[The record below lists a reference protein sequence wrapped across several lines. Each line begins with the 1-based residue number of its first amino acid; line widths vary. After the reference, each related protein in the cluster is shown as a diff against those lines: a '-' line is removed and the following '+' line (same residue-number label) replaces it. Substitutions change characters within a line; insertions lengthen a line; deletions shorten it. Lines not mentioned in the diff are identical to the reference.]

1 MTVGV
6 TFTIIFLKAGYS
18 VSHFNHMGVFMKAD
32 GIKVYGYRW
41 LVLAVF
47 MVAVM
52 LNQIAWITFA
62 PITSAAVAFYGVSE
76 LLIGLLSMVFM
87 IVYVLAVLPAAWL
100 IDTKGF
106 RPAVALGALLTAVGA
121 LGRGIFAHDFA
132 LVFVFQVV
140 IAVGQPFVVGAITKL
155 AARWFPQDERAI
167 AAGLGTMAVY
177 LGILCGLFFT
187 PLLLSAM
194 GMKTMLVFWGC
205 AAAAAFT
212 LFVLASRERPRTAPG
227 PAGSEVRTL
236 VFTGLK
242 KMLTDSGFILLLVIF
257 FLGLGMFNGIT
268 TWIEQILAPRG
279 FNAEQAGVTGGLILA
294 GGITGAFVL
303 PLLSDKIRQRK
314 PFIVLSLAGLIPGLV
329 GLILAQSYPVLL
341 VSGFVFGFFLL
352 SSGPI
357 GFQYGAEISHPAPE
371 GTSNSFLILMG
382 QVSGIVFIFLMDAL
396 RSPDGSMPV
405 PLWGIVGL
413 MVAAVVVSLFLR
425 ESPIYAKEK

>member
-1 MTVGV
+1 MRT
-6 TFTIIFLKAGYS
+6 
-18 VSHFNHMGVFMKAD
+18 D

-62 PITSAAVAFYGVSE
+62 PITSAAAAFYGVSE
-76 LLIGLLSMVFM
+76 LLVGLLSMVFM
-87 IVYVLAVLPAAWL
+87 IVYIIAVLPAAWL

-106 RPAVALGALLTAVGA
+106 RPAVGLGALLTALGA
-121 LGRGIFAHDFA
+121 LGRGIFARDFA

-140 IAVGQPFVVGAITKL
+140 IAVGQPFVIGAITKL
-155 AARWFPQDERAI
+155 AARWFPQDERAV

-187 PLLLSAM
+187 PPLVSAM
-194 GMKTMLVFWGC
+194 GMDNMLVFWG
-205 AAAAAFT
+205 AAAAVA
-212 LFVLASRERPRTAPG
+212 FVLFALVSREHPLTAPG
-227 PAGSEVRTL
+227 PEGSEARTL

-242 KMLTDSGFILLLVIF
+242 KMLTDPGFILLLVIF

-279 FNAEQAGVTGGLILA
+279 FSAEQAGVAGGLILA

-314 PFIVLSLAGLIPGLV
+314 PFIVISLAGLIPGLV
-329 GLILAQSYPVLL
+329 GLILAQSYPLLL
-341 VSGFVFGFFLL
+341 VSGFAFGFFLL

-371 GTSNSFLILMG
+371 GTSNSFLLLMG
-382 QVSGIVFIFLMDAL
+382 QVSGIVFIFVMDAL

-405 PLWGIVGL
+405 PLWGIVVL
-413 MVAAVVVSLFLR
+413 MGAAVVLALFLR
-425 ESPIYAKEK
+425 ESPIFAKGE